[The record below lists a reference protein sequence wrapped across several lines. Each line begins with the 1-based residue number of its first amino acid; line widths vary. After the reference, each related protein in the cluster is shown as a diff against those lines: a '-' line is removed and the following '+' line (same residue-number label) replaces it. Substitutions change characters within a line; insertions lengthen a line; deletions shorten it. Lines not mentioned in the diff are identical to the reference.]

1 MKNAQPY
8 GSSRLAAATIILFGS
23 CWLATPASAE
33 LTTCSG
39 PIVTRLAGPHA
50 ITRQPILDLAAL
62 QRRLPQLE
70 ASIRAVV
77 AKDPSLGPSV
87 ADALI
92 AAIKTGSV
100 GITERVMARQEKVL
114 WMAHQPEPGRIEAI
128 TTACL
133 RLERDYDAF
142 EIAVAIAEPAVPVA
156 APTCAITAERDCAAS
171 NPSIRVDLGRS
182 SPGARVTLT
191 TNAQPAIAVG
201 DRRSS
206 FSVPDP
212 GPYEID
218 AVFTVKNSPEPLTTK
233 ARVYRFLMPKICGNL
248 AYLGEG
254 PSQTMPQDATATLPL
269 GCEARVQV
277 ERCERRPPNAGSG
290 PVVPPQPTP
299 YEDLACDEG
308 WKARIFL
315 FGYFPSG
322 NDQERDLVLAGRPAD
337 ERFSVESG
345 YGIGASV
352 ERRYGKV
359 LGIEA
364 AVLVGRGDSEYRID
378 IGNDS
383 EVDTHRVNFF
393 ALTAGPNFHLLGCA
407 GADFYVGPFVG
418 YGGFGDPNYWA
429 FDHHFRASFD
439 GRFLWGAQIGLDL
452 PFADRGHW
460 GFHGGLRY
468 FSLSQDTDAGSL
480 EVDPLIVEAGLAYR
494 F

>member
-1 MKNAQPY
+1 MKNTQSR
-8 GSSRLAAATIILFGS
+8 GSLRLAAATITLFGS

-33 LTTCSG
+33 LTTCTG

-62 QRRLPQLE
+62 KRRLPQLE
-70 ASIRAVV
+70 ASIHAVV

-92 AAIKTGSV
+92 AAIKMGSV

-128 TTACL
+128 TAACL

-142 EIAVAIAEPAVPVA
+142 EIAVAIAEPTPPAVVPV
-156 APTCAITAERDCAAS
+156 CAITAERDCAAS
-171 NPSIRVDLGRS
+171 NPSIRVELGGS

-191 TNAQPAIAVG
+191 TSAQPATAVG

-206 FSVPDP
+206 FTVPDP
-212 GPYEID
+212 GPYEVD
-218 AVFTVKNSPEPLTTK
+218 AVFTVRIAPEPVIAK

-254 PSQTMPQDATATLPL
+254 PSQAIPADANSAPPQ

-277 ERCERRPPNAGSG
+277 ARCERRPNAGSG
-290 PVVPPQPTP
+290 LVVPPRPPQ
-299 YEDLACDEG
+299 ENEVACDEG

-322 NDQERDLVLAGRPAD
+322 DDQERDLLIGGQPAD
-337 ERFSVESG
+337 ERFSVDSG

-364 AVLVGRGDSEYRID
+364 AFLVGRGNSEYRID
-378 IGNDS
+378 IGNDF

-452 PFADRGHW
+452 PFADQGPW

-468 FSLSQDTDAGSL
+468 FSLAQDTDAGSL
-480 EVDPLIVEAGLAYR
+480 EVDPLIVEAGIAYR
-494 F
+494 Y